1 MSLTSKQHPGQPGE
15 EMEKRDMKIE
25 NYGYQEETLKIRTMS
40 MAELRIGIIQTLIK
54 KNYRQVTIKLVNTTC
69 GEVDTYQSTEDF
81 LMADYNEAFEVE
93 FISMKEVL
101 YYEESENASK
111 TRIVILIR
119 DILD

>member
-1 MSLTSKQHPGQPGE
+1 
-15 EMEKRDMKIE
+15 MKLE